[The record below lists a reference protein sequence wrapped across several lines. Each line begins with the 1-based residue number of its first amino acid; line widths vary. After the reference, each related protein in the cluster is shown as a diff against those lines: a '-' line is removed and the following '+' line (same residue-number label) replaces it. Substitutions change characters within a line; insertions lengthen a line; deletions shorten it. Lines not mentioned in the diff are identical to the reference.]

1 MKSIYRFSRAA
12 SFHEHR
18 AAVHRDDRGC
28 TNCCG
33 ACQSLA
39 NAVQETGRS
48 LDHSVAVS
56 NVVSMENVITDTL
69 WQQRFNLQ
77 LIGLFAALALIL
89 AAIGLYGVMSYS
101 VAQRTHEV
109 GLRMALGAQRG
120 DVIRMVVRQG
130 TGVGA
135 HRRRRRFVGSVCRH
149 ATAGWLQP
157 VIRSDTNRSDYFC
170 GRGAGPAERGG
181 GRLLFPR
188 RDARRKSIRWWR
200 LGTNN
205 FET

>member
-1 MKSIYRFSRAA
+1 
-12 SFHEHR
+12 
-18 AAVHRDDRGC
+18 V
-28 TNCCG
+28 
-33 ACQSLA
+33 
-39 NAVQETGRS
+39 VQETGRS

-77 LIGLFAALALIL
+77 LTGLFAALALIL

-130 TGVGA
+130 MVLAVIGVAVGLAGA
-135 HRRRRRFVGSVCRH
+135 FAV
-149 ATAGWLQP
+149 T
-157 VIRSDTNRSDYFC
+157 
-170 GRGAGPAERGG
+170 
-181 GRLLFPR
+181 RLLSSLLFGVTPTDPITFAAVALGLLSVALVACYFP
-188 RDARRKSIRWWR
+188 ARRATKVDPLIALRY
-200 LGTNN
+200 
-205 FET
+205 E